1 MSLLLQ
7 REREQVVEYC
17 LKMSSKK
24 LSTGTSGNISIK
36 NNQNGLIAISPSGM
50 DYYSMKPEDIAILNQ
65 DGTIAEGNRK
75 PSSEWRLHIDFYRAK
90 PDIFAIV
97 HTHSIYC
104 TTMACLGL
112 PLKAVHYAIAS
123 SGVSEIPVATYQT
136 FGTQELSDSAVQA
149 SKDSRGV
156 LLQNHG
162 MLACGGDIYEAFSL
176 AENMEFC
183 AEIQWRCMAVGQ
195 PNILNHEQMSE
206 VFEQFK
212 TYGQR
217 K

>member
-1 MSLLLQ
+1 MLLLQ
-7 REREQVVEYC
+7 QEREQVVEYC

-36 NNQNGLIAISPSGM
+36 HNGLIAISPSGM
-50 DYYSMKPEDIAILNQ
+50 DYYSMKPEDIVILNQ
-65 DGTIAEGNRK
+65 DGSIAEGNRK
-75 PSSEWRLHIDFYRAK
+75 PSSEWRLHLDFYRAK
-90 PDIFAIV
+90 PDICAIV

-112 PLKAVHYAIAS
+112 SLKPVHYAIAS
-123 SGVSEIPVATYQT
+123 AGVSEIPVAPYCT
-136 FGTQELSDSAVQA
+136 FGTQELSDSAVRA
-149 SKDSRGV
+149 SKNSLGV

-162 MLACGGDIYEAFSL
+162 MLACGRDINEAFSL

-195 PNILNHEQMSE
+195 PNILNHEQMSAVLE
-206 VFEQFK
+206 RFK
-212 TYGQR
+212 TYGQQ

>member
-1 MSLLLQ
+1 MLLQ
-7 REREQVVEYC
+7 QEREQVVEYC
-17 LKMSSKK
+17 LKMNNKNLSS
-24 LSTGTSGNISIK
+24 GTSGNISIK
-36 NNQNGLIAISPSGM
+36 NHNGLIAISPSGM
-50 DYYSMKPEDIAILNQ
+50 DYYSMRPEDIVILNH
-65 DGTIAEGNRK
+65 DGSIAEGTRK
-75 PSSEWRLHIDFYRAK
+75 PSSEWRLHLDFYRAK

-112 PLKAVHYAIAS
+112 SLKPVHYVIAS
-123 SGVSEIPVATYQT
+123 AGVSEIPVADYQT
-136 FGTQELSDSAVQA
+136 FGTQELSDSALKA
-149 SKDSRGV
+149 IKDSRGV

-162 MLACGGDIYEAFSL
+162 MLACGASISEVFSL

-195 PNILNHEQMSE
+195 ANILSHEQMSE

-212 TYGQR
+212 TYGQ
-217 K
+217 KK